1 MSTRLNA
8 DSFIATVQKSGLVP
22 ADRLQQSVSEFAD
35 GGGDRKDTL
44 ALADHFVDKNL
55 VTRWQ
60 ADKLLQGKHKGYF
73 LGKYRLLSLLG
84 KGGMSSVYLAEHTVM
99 RRRCAIKV
107 LPSKRVTDS
116 SYLARFHREAQAVA
130 ALDDPHIVRAY
141 DVDCQT
147 DGESEIH
154 FLVMEYVEG
163 CSLHELVQRKGPL
176 RFEDAV
182 DYARQAAQGLAHAHA
197 AGMVHRDIK
206 PGNLLVDLTGTVKV
220 LDLGL
225 ARYFDSGETGEALTI
240 AHDEKVLG
248 TADYL
253 SPEQAIDSHLVDARA
268 DIYSLGCTMYFM
280 LTGHPPFTEGSLTQR
295 LMAHQ
300 NKEPSPLE
308 KERHGIPPSL
318 ALLVRKLMAK
328 KADDRFADAGQTA
341 QALLQWLVENAK
353 DDWRAAH
360 AVLLGNAVKKA
371 PTMAKVVMARPVTPG
386 PAPEPSALI
395 PTESPPTSSFLN
407 KNSQPPPSTKM
418 RAAKPPA
425 EPVAEDDSLASLFA
439 HLGGKPGPATPA
451 PAKPPASSKSGIK
464 PKSGGAPKPSS
475 STKQSAP
482 LPAPAPATPPPSK
495 PAPAKPA
502 VAKPVP
508 AKPAQP
514 AGNIPVAKP
523 AAPKT
528 PRPAPPAAAV
538 PPATP
543 PDQGLGTFFAVL
555 NTPQA
560 AAPIDENSAP
570 APAIDSPFDFLNAPP
585 VAPAEGPT
593 PPAAV
598 EPAPSTDVPVSEMPP
613 PMQFPGFPAPVSVGL
628 PAFAAPAGQPAV
640 GKISDKKPASGL
652 PIALLAAAGVAG
664 LAAVLTIVWLF
675 GLLGGDAS
683 VSKEPDDVAKKAKA
697 DGESEPQQLGGPA
710 VISLGDKRAISVGAL
725 GADYKTIAT
734 ALTAVRQ
741 GFRPSGPR
749 DRMTITV
756 LAGDFNERIV
766 IDGTKEPFPEHVTL
780 RGSLGTTLTA
790 PGDGSLIELHGVQK
804 FDLEGFE
811 LNAGGKKVAIE
822 LTGMLTGTQL
832 ANLTVRGFAETG
844 VNIRGGVGE
853 GFQKGELALE
863 KLKLYSSAPTA
874 VGIRLGPA
882 GGKDGRDPSH
892 VQITGCRL
900 FGPMEAGIAVSG
912 KVLTGIALREN
923 LITQAKIAIQFGGPA
938 VYKELTIANTT
949 IHKGEQGIAFTHMPK
964 EGSRDLSIRRT
975 LFLGVQKVEAV
986 VERDF
991 NADNFRTMLR
1001 EGGAGLALNWSNRA
1015 PVAAVPGEVDLFAS
1029 EGRRGDTSLAVDS
1042 EDPEQD
1048 NFLVA
1053 PAGSPQVSGAGTL
1066 KAGEQPW
1073 IGALGK

>member
-22 ADRLQQSVSEFAD
+22 ADRLQQSVAEFANS
-35 GGGDRKDTL
+35 GGDRKDTL

-318 ALLVRKLMAK
+318 AQLVRKLMAK

-341 QALLQWLVENAK
+341 QALLQWLVENAR
-353 DDWRAAH
+353 DDWRASH
-360 AVLLGNAVKKA
+360 SVLLGSAIKKS
-371 PTMAKVVMARPVTPG
+371 PTMAKVVVARPVAPAT
-386 PAPEPSALI
+386 APEASSEP
-395 PTESPPTSSFLN
+395 PPTSSFLTRG
-407 KNSQPPPSTKM
+407 SEPPPSTKM
-418 RAAKPPA
+418 RPAAPPV

-439 HLGGKPGPATPA
+439 HLGGKPGPATPT

-464 PKSGGAPKPSS
+464 PKSGGAPKPPS

-482 LPAPAPATPPPSK
+482 RPTPAPSTPPPSK

-508 AKPAQP
+508 TKPAQP
-514 AGNIPVAKP
+514 FGNIPVAKP

-528 PRPAPPAAAV
+528 PRPQPAPPAAAA

-543 PDQGLGTFFAVL
+543 PDQGLGNFFAGL

-570 APAIDSPFDFLNAPP
+570 APAMGSPFDFLNAPP
-585 VAPAEGPT
+585 VAPAEE
-593 PPAAV
+593 PPSPVAV
-598 EPAPSTDVPVSEMPP
+598 EPAPSTDVPVPEMPP
-613 PMQFPGFPAPVSVGL
+613 PMQFPGFPEPVSVGL

-640 GKISDKKPASGL
+640 GKISGKKPASGL

-664 LAAVLTIVWLF
+664 LAVVLTVVWLF
-675 GLLGGDAS
+675 GLLGGDNS
-683 VSKEPDDVAKKAKA
+683 GGKEPDVVAKGAKA
-697 DGESEPQQLGGPA
+697 DGKSEPQQLGGPA
-710 VISLGDKRAISVGAL
+710 VISLGNKRAISVGAL

-741 GFRPSGPR
+741 GFQPSGPR

-766 IDGTKEPFPEHVTL
+766 IDATKEPFPEHVTV

-790 PGDGSLIELHGVQK
+790 PGDGPLIELHGVQK

-811 LNAGGKKVAIE
+811 LNASGKKVAVE
-822 LTGMLTGTQL
+822 LTGDLTGTQL
-832 ANLTVRGFAETG
+832 ANLTIRGFTETG
-844 VNIRGGVGE
+844 VNLRGGMGE

-863 KLKLYSSAPTA
+863 KLKLYSAAPAA

-882 GGKDGRDPSH
+882 GGKDVRDPSH
-892 VQITGCRL
+892 VRITGCRL
-900 FGPMEAGIAVSG
+900 FGPMSVGIAVSG
-912 KVLTGIALREN
+912 SNLTGIAFREN
-923 LITQAKIAIQFGGPA
+923 LITQARTAIQFGGPA

-975 LFLGVQKVEAV
+975 LFLGVEKVEAI

-991 NADNFRTMLR
+991 NADSFRAMLR
-1001 EGGAGLALNWSNRA
+1001 EGGEGLSLNWSNRA
-1015 PVAAVPGEVDLFAS
+1015 PGAAVPGEVDIFAS
-1029 EGRRGDTSLAVDS
+1029 FGRRGDTTLAVDS
-1042 EDPEQD
+1042 EDPQQD

-1053 PAGSPQVSGAGTL
+1053 PAGSPQLVPEGTL
-1066 KAGEQPW
+1066 KSGERPW
-1073 IGALGK
+1073 IGALGQ

>member
-22 ADRLQQSVSEFAD
+22 ADRLQQSVSEFAG
-35 GGGDRKDTL
+35 GGGDRKDPQ

-55 VTRWQ
+55 ITRWQ

-182 DYARQAAQGLAHAHA
+182 DYARQAAQGLAHAHE

-268 DIYSLGCTMYFM
+268 DIYSLGCTMYYM

-300 NKEPSPLE
+300 NKEPTPLE

-318 ALLVRKLMAK
+318 AQLVRKLMAK
-328 KADDRFADAGQTA
+328 KVDDRFANAEQTA
-341 QALLQWLVENAK
+341 QALLQWLVENAS

-360 AVLLGNAVKKA
+360 SVLLGNAAKKA
-371 PTMAKVVMARPVTPG
+371 PTMAKVVMARPVAPG
-386 PAPEPSALI
+386 AAPAPSAPI
-395 PTESPPTSSFLN
+395 SPESPPTSSFVN
-407 KNSQPPPSTKM
+407 KTSQPPPSTKM

-439 HLGGKPGPATPA
+439 HLGGKPGPGTPS
-451 PAKPPASSKSGIK
+451 PAKPPESAKSGIK
-464 PKSGGAPKPSS
+464 PKGGSAPKPPP
-475 STKQSAP
+475 SAK
-482 LPAPAPATPPPSK
+482 LPAAKPAPATPPASQ
-495 PAPAKPA
+495 PAAKPA
-502 VAKPVP
+502 VAKSAAPKP
-508 AKPAQP
+508 ASAKPAQP
-514 AGNIPVAKP
+514 TSNVSAGKAD
-523 AAPKT
+523 APKT
-528 PRPAPPAAAV
+528 PRPQPAQPTAPVPPAAPREQGLGSFFAGLET
-538 PPATP
+538 PPATAP
-543 PDQGLGTFFAVL
+543 TD
-555 NTPQA
+555 NTSA
-560 AAPIDENSAP
+560 TAP
-570 APAIDSPFDFLNAPP
+570 AASPFDFLNAPP
-585 VAPAEGPT
+585 VT
-593 PPAAV
+593 PAA
-598 EPAPSTDVPVSEMPP
+598 EPERPIVVSAEPPVPESVPQ
-613 PMQFPGFPAPVSVGL
+613 MQFPGFPGSESVSVPDFPVTVSP
-628 PAFAAPAGQPAV
+628 PASS
-640 GKISDKKPASGL
+640 KISRKKPASGL
-652 PIALLAAAGVAG
+652 PVALLAAAGVAG
-664 LAAVLTIVWLF
+664 LAVLLTVAWLF
-675 GLLGGDAS
+675 GLLGGDNS
-683 VSKEPDDVAKKAKA
+683 GGKEPESVAKGAKA

-710 VISLGDKRAISVGAL
+710 VISLGNKRAISVGAL
-725 GADYKTIAT
+725 GADYKTIAA

-741 GFRPSGPR
+741 GFQPSGPR
-749 DRMTITV
+749 DRMAITV

-766 IDGTKEPFPEHVTL
+766 IDATKEPFPEHVTL

-790 PGDGSLIELHGVQK
+790 PGDGPLIELHGVQK

-832 ANLTVRGFAETG
+832 ANLTVRGFTETG
-844 VNIRGGVGE
+844 LNVRGGVGE

-863 KLKLYSSAPTA
+863 KLKLYSAAPTA

-882 GGKDGRDPSH
+882 GGKDGRDSSH

-900 FGPMEAGIAVSG
+900 FGPMAAGIAVSG
-912 KVLTGIALREN
+912 GNLTGIALREN
-923 LITQAKIAIQFGGPA
+923 LITQAKTAIQLGGPA

-949 IHKGEQGIAFTHMPK
+949 IHKGEQGIVFTHMPK

-975 LFLGVQKVEAV
+975 LFLGVATVEAI

-991 NADNFRTMLR
+991 NADNFRAMLR
-1001 EGGAGLALNWSNRA
+1001 EGGTGLALNWSNRTPGDA
-1015 PVAAVPGEVDLFAS
+1015 IPGEVDLFAS

-1042 EDPEQD
+1042 EDPQQD

-1053 PAGSPQVSGAGTL
+1053 PAGSPQVSGVGTL
-1066 KAGEQPW
+1066 KSGEQPW